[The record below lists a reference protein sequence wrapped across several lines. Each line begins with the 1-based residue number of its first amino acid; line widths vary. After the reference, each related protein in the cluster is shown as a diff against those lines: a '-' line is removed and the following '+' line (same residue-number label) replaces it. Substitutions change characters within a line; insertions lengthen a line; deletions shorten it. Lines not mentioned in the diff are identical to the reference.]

1 MRLQTDVHVR
11 FPTSS
16 NTNIV
21 PRPLRPR
28 NLGTIE
34 RYLILTNKVGIRKHT
49 TARYRSVVCP
59 LIKLYQFQ
67 FSFEKKLIFDF
78 FQRDKYYARRG
89 DHCTKR
95 LEQDHPSIRQR
106 FEEKKNFSSE
116 IRSFHFESIDS
127 ILFHDRN
134 ESQNGSQKRKKITIR
149 PSLRERDSKIVYNKI
164 DDISCFHKNS
174 FRLKGKRDRY
184 SSPSLS

>member
-59 LIKLYQFQ
+59 LIKLYQLP
-67 FSFEKKLIFDF
+67 FSLSNLRIFVRKEIDIRF
-78 FQRDKYYARRG
+78 FPAWQILREERRSLHQATG
-89 DHCTKR
+89 IGSSIY
-95 LEQDHPSIRQR
+95 PSKIRR
-106 FEEKKNFSSE
+106 KKNFSSE
-116 IRSFHFESIDS
+116 RRSFHFESIDS

-134 ESQNGSQKRKKITIR
+134 ESQNGSQKRKKLPFDQASANGTAKSFTIR
-149 PSLRERDSKIVYNKI
+149 
-164 DDISCFHKNS
+164 
-174 FRLKGKRDRY
+174 
-184 SSPSLS
+184 

>member
-89 DHCTKR
+89 D
-95 LEQDHPSIRQR
+95 QIIAPNDW
-106 FEEKKNFSSE
+106 
-116 IRSFHFESIDS
+116 
-127 ILFHDRN
+127 
-134 ESQNGSQKRKKITIR
+134 NGIIHLSVK
-149 PSLRERDSKIVYNKI
+149 DSKKKKT
-164 DDISCFHKNS
+164 FHPK
-174 FRLKGKRDRY
+174 
-184 SSPSLS
+184 